1 MSKIVKDKSIL
12 LFFLWSLGS
21 VYIMT
26 NFVFNKDFNI
36 FLDDKNMSFVNV
48 LFGGEDYTVPVYAN
62 ANSFSFPDLV
72 LSGFQSNSGS
82 NSSINSLDE
91 KFKRNYLH
99 YNYKL
104 STDNELITR
113 DNNSMSLDFP
123 TLNQTEII
131 GRRSSQSSSHISSP
145 NLTFDSNLGAMLSG
159 IFKPSKTEDKAAVS
173 ESNGINSELFIASTD
188 DIASSDPQKTGIDPG
203 GDFDGNPIPV
213 GDGCGFMI
221 ILAII
226 YAGCQ
231 WSWLKK
237 SLCAIPGN

>member
-1 MSKIVKDKSIL
+1 MNEKVKDKSIM

-21 VYIMT
+21 IYIMT
-26 NFVFNKDFNI
+26 NLVFNKDFNI

-48 LFGGEDYTVPVYAN
+48 LFGSEDYPVPVYAN
-62 ANSFSFPDLV
+62 LNLSSFPDLV

-104 STDNELITR
+104 STDNELHITR
-113 DNNSMSLDFP
+113 DNNSLSLDFP

-173 ESNGINSELFIASTD
+173 ESNGINQLFASTD
-188 DIASSDPQKTGIDPG
+188 NIASSGPQKTGIDPG

-213 GDGCGFMI
+213 GDGWGFMI

-226 YAGCQ
+226 YAGWQ
-231 WSWLKK
+231 WSWSKK
-237 SLCAIPGN
+237 SPCAIPGN